1 MSRFRAVY
9 AKEMAAIFYAP
20 IAYIIIAVFA
30 VLMGYTFCAQLFHTR
45 SASLIALVYQAA
57 TLLLLTI
64 PLITMRQLAEER
76 SSGTLELLLSSPTG
90 EFTLVAGKFCAS
102 LTLLLVLLAVTM
114 CYPLTLAWLAAPD
127 WGTVFSGTVGL
138 FLFGTALIALGIA
151 ISALTSNQVIA
162 GAATMGVF
170 LLLWMAEVLGIY
182 LPGELAD
189 YAIAMSLDTRLTPF
203 ATGVVYLSDVGFFFS
218 VTALG
223 CWVSTLC
230 LGRR

>member
-1 MSRFRAVY
+1 MNRFRAVY

-20 IAYIIIAVFA
+20 VAYIVIAVFA
-30 VLMGYTFCAQLFHTR
+30 LLMGYTFCAQLFHTR
-45 SASLIALVYQAA
+45 TVSLIALVYQAA
-57 TLLLLTI
+57 TLLLLTV

-102 LTLLLVLLAVTM
+102 LSLLAVLLAVTM

-127 WGTVFSGTVGL
+127 WGTVFSGTIGL
-138 FLFGTALIALGIA
+138 FLFGAALIAIGIA
-151 ISALTSNQVIA
+151 ISALTSNQLIA
-162 GAATMGVF
+162 AAMTMGVF

-182 LPGELAD
+182 LPGALAD
-189 YAIAMSLDTRLTPF
+189 YAIAMSFDTRLTPF
-203 ATGVVYLSDVGFFFS
+203 ATGVVYLSDVGFFLS
-218 VTALG
+218 LTALG
-223 CWVSTLC
+223 CWTATLR